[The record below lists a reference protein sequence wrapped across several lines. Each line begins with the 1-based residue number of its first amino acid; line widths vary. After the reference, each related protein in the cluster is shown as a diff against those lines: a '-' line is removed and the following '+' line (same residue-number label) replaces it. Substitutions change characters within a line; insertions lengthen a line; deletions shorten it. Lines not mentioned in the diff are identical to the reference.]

1 MAPEKFNGN
10 AEDAAFYEE
19 RRDDFELELDRVI
32 LPQPLIHR
40 VVAQFFSYV
49 FHPLFIPG
57 YVTAFLLYVHPYAFA
72 GFNEKLKLLRLISV
86 VLLTAFFPAFSV
98 FLLHR
103 LGFANSIFL
112 KTRKERII
120 PYIISMFFFFWI
132 FYVSRN
138 LQGSP
143 SLYITFLLGLFI
155 SSIAALMANI
165 YFKVSMHAIAMGGMV
180 AFFVMLSMEGS
191 FAMGIYVSMAWL
203 VAGLVCTSRM
213 IVSNHYPFEI
223 YVGFFLGIF
232 CEVIALIFT

>member
-1 MAPEKFNGN
+1 MTPEKINDGT
-10 AEDAAFYEE
+10 EVSAFYTEG
-19 RRDDFELELDRVI
+19 RNDFESEEDRVI
-32 LPQPLIHR
+32 IEQPL
-40 VVAQFFSYV
+40 VVRMLAHLFSYL

-72 GFNEKLKLLRLISV
+72 GFGDKLKLLRLISV

-98 FLLHR
+98 FLLRR
-103 LGFANSIFL
+103 LGFADSLFL
-112 KTRKERII
+112 RTRKERII
-120 PYIISMFFFFWI
+120 PYIISMFFYFWI

-143 SLYITFLLGLFI
+143 PLFVTFLLGLFI

-165 YFKVSMHAIAMGGMV
+165 YFKVSMHAMGMGGLF

-191 FAMGIYVSMAWL
+191 FPMGIYVSL
-203 VAGLVCTSRM
+203 TLLISGLVCTSRM

-223 YVGFFLGIF
+223 YVGFLLGIF
-232 CEVIALIFT
+232 CELVALFFT